1 MGIEAVSRK
10 DASMYQGSTGA
21 QAAEKVAEVQP
32 QAVARESGMSDR
44 KNSNIKEEKT
54 DKTKNGNAYGDSEQL
69 KNAVSDLNKKMGNS
83 EAVFGIHEKTNRV
96 TIKIVDKE
104 SKKVMK
110 EYPAE
115 ETLDMIA
122 KVWEAAGLMLD
133 EKR

>member
-1 MGIEAVSRK
+1 MGIESVQRK
-10 DASMYQGSTGA
+10 DAPVYQGSTSA
-21 QAAEKVAEVQP
+21 QTAAVET
-32 QAVARESGMSDR
+32 AVNTKENKPADKNLSAKPAKESEN
-44 KNSNIKEEKT
+44 KKAQ
-54 DKTKNGNAYGDSEQL
+54 NAFGDSEHL

-96 TIKIVDKE
+96 MIKIVDKE

-122 KVWEAAGLMLD
+122 KVWESAGIMVD

>member
-21 QAAEKVAEVQP
+21 QAAEVQP
-32 QAVARESGMSDR
+32 QAAARESGISDK
-44 KNSNIKEEKT
+44 KNNSVKE
-54 DKTKNGNAYGDSEQL
+54 DKTGKTQNGNAYGDSEQL